1 MDDCGRS
8 PVKLLFINTRSSVGA
23 DVAVHLQLIENF
35 TAEQCKVFITSNTQ
49 ASDYSKTMT
58 RLRRVRDCIVIP
70 MNLGYEISGKGRLT
84 KLLNALRNIVVLVIA
99 VIRLSVFVKRN
110 GIEVLHSTDRPRD
123 ALVLLWLRRLSG
135 AKAVVHVHIKWYPQ
149 IGAITQR
156 ALESADCVLAISQFV
171 RRSLEEGGVSP
182 QKIAVAYNST
192 DTSKFDPARFRRGAF
207 RESLGIDS
215 TIPLIGIVARIMF
228 WKGHVE
234 LIEALAELRKRI
246 PNVRLAIVGSDDS
259 RASSGRESYRD
270 RIRQRARELRVEDAI
285 HWVGWRDD
293 MPQVFLDLDVVC
305 VPSWEEPF
313 GLVVTEA
320 MAMERVVVGFQSGAL
335 PEIIEDGVDGY
346 LVPFKEIA
354 EMADRIAFLLENKAV
369 AREMGRKARKKVQ
382 TNFNPSMQAAEI
394 TRIYRNMLAQ
404 KPMME
409 IESRSV

>member
-1 MDDCGRS
+1 MDDCSRS
-8 PVKLLFINTRSSVGA
+8 PVKLLFINTRASVGA

-35 TAEQCKVFITSNTQ
+35 TAEQCQVFITSNTQ
-49 ASDYSKTMT
+49 ASDYSKTMM
-58 RLRRVRDCIVIP
+58 RLRRVRDCTAIP
-70 MNLGYEISGKGRLT
+70 MNLGYVISGKGRLS
-84 KLLNALRNIVVLVIA
+84 KLFNALRNVAVLFMA
-99 VIRLSVFVKRN
+99 VIRLSLFVKRN
-110 GIEVLHSTDRPRD
+110 GIEVLHATDRPRD
-123 ALVLLWLRRLSG
+123 ALVLMWLRRLSG
-135 AKAVVHVHIKWYPQ
+135 AKAVVHVHIKWYPR

-192 DTSKFDPARFRRGAF
+192 DTTMFDPERFHRGTF
-207 RESLGIDS
+207 RESLGIDP

-246 PNVRLAIVGSDDS
+246 PNVQLAIVGSDDS
-259 RASSGRESYRD
+259 LASPGGESYRN
-270 RIRQRARELRVEDAI
+270 RIRKRAEELRVEDAI

-293 MPQVFLDLDVVC
+293 TPQVFLDLDVVC

-320 MAMERVVVGFQSGAL
+320 MAMERPVVGFQSGAL
-335 PEIIEDGVDGY
+335 PEIIEDGVDGC

-354 EMADRIAFLLENKAV
+354 EMADRIIFLLENKAE

-382 TNFNPSMQAAEI
+382 SIFNPTIQAEEI
-394 TRIYRNMLAQ
+394 TRIYRNMLAE
-404 KPMME
+404 KPLME
-409 IESRSV
+409 VESRSV